1 VIGERRSEDGN
12 HDPSLTDPM
21 PEPARIR
28 LRLAAGHQ
36 LLAISP
42 MNVYES
48 DALVDQYL
56 LFHYGEGED
65 QLPYPFGP
73 HDALFYPIR
82 CVTEFVPI
90 IGRVDRALDL
100 GCAVGRSTFEL
111 ARTVP
116 EVIGIDLSQRF
127 ISAAL
132 GIQRTG
138 QIRFRRHE
146 EGTIYTAV
154 LRQLDPAIDRTR
166 CRFEVGD
173 ALLLRSDLG
182 TFDFILA
189 ANLIDRVNSPGEL
202 LLSLRR
208 LLNPGGHLLIASP
221 YTWLSEFT
229 PPEQWLG
236 ARESWS
242 NTTTLQAIQEQLGN
256 EFELISSKELPFLI
270 REHVRKY
277 QWSVAQASLWKKIA

>member
-1 VIGERRSEDGN
+1 
-12 HDPSLTDPM
+12 
-21 PEPARIR
+21 
-28 LRLAAGHQ
+28 
-36 LLAISP
+36 

-48 DALVDQYL
+48 DGLVDQYL

-82 CVTEFVPI
+82 IVAEFIPLV
-90 IGRVDRALDL
+90 GRISRALDL

-111 ARTVP
+111 ARTAE

-132 GIQRTG
+132 EVQRTG
-138 QIRFRRHE
+138 EIQLRRRE
-146 EGTIYTAV
+146 EGAVYTPI
-154 LRQLDPAIDRTR
+154 LRQLDPSVDRSR

-173 ALLLRSDLG
+173 ALRLRSDLG

-189 ANLIDRVNSPGEL
+189 ANLIDRVHSPSGL
-202 LLSLRR
+202 LNAMAR

-229 PPEQWLG
+229 PPEEWLG
-236 ARESWS
+236 ARQSWS
-242 NTTTLQAIQEQLGN
+242 NTTTLRTIQEQLGS
-256 EFELISSKELPFLI
+256 EFKLVSSKELPFLI
-270 REHVRKY
+270 REHARKY
-277 QWSVAQASLWKKIA
+277 QWSVAQASLWLQG